1 MSGASS
7 GPPSGLE
14 AGDYRGLSLDVGRKA
29 FSVESVERLLARMA
43 ELGFTALKL
52 HLTETH
58 RVGVQL
64 PGFEHL
70 AAEDAWSAQD
80 ARRIVETAQHVGVA
94 LIPEVD
100 LPSHAG
106 ALLVGREHLQLTDR
120 HGTVHPDRL
129 DISQP
134 EALAL
139 ALDLTEAAAALFPGD
154 AVHLGGDEFFAA
166 PWEDE
171 DAQRADRFPVL
182 VEHARQHAGEGAT
195 ALDSYALFM
204 NALAER
210 VISLGRTPIL
220 WNDHVVPTSEHPT
233 VPITTDAV
241 VDVWIRWRAWTPSVT
256 DYLDSGYRVIN
267 SHGDLLYFVLSGD
280 GVPEPHGRR
289 RFGLLEDKFTRRRFM
304 GLAAQDQHID
314 VPPAPAGMPDP
325 VLGASLSVW
334 CDSPDALGETETL
347 DLLDT
352 WLVPFAAVMD
362 RGRPAEPSPA
372 LTWSQP

>member
-1 MSGASS
+1 MTLPPAAPSS
-7 GPPSGLE
+7 GLST
-14 AGDYRGLSLDVGRKA
+14 ADYRGLSLDVGRKA
-29 FSVESVERLLARMA
+29 FSVTAIEQLLRRMA

-70 AAEDAWSAQD
+70 AAADAWTAADAARIVEAAQD
-80 ARRIVETAQHVGVA
+80 AGVA

-106 ALLVGREHLQLTDR
+106 ALLKGREHLQLIDR

-129 DISQP
+129 DVSQP
-134 EALAL
+134 QALEFALAL
-139 ALDLTEAAAALFPGD
+139 VEAAATLFPGD

-166 PWEDE
+166 PWEEE
-171 DAQRADRFPVL
+171 DAQRPDRFPSL
-182 VEHARQHAGEGAT
+182 VEHARGLLGEEAT

-204 NALAER
+204 NALAAR
-210 VISLGRTPIL
+210 VSELGRTPII
-220 WNDHVVPTSEHPT
+220 WNDHVVPASERPL
-233 VPITTDAV
+233 VPISTDVV
-241 VDVWIRWRAWTPSVT
+241 VDVWIRWRAWTPAVT
-256 DYLDSGYRVIN
+256 DYLESGYRVIN
-267 SHGDLLYFVLSGD
+267 SNGDLLYFVLSSD
-280 GVPEPHGRR
+280 GIPEPHGRR
-289 RFGLLEDKFTRRRFM
+289 RFGLLAEKFAPRRFM

-314 VPPAPAGMPDP
+314 IPPVPAGTPDP

-334 CDSPDALGETETL
+334 CDSPDVLGEAETL

-362 RGRPAEPSPA
+362 RG
-372 LTWSQP
+372 